1 MTDTPMTPDRE
12 QEIRTLDLLELM
24 SDRVAPVISGHL
36 AALLGEIDRLR
47 KALSEAAD
55 QVAELDDVNAQLHH
69 QIAAQRST
77 AKQLLARVAELET
90 LKPARFQDCQ
100 VCGAGYEYGKPCA
113 ACEFN
118 KQMATATASNP
129 AAKTCAFKN
138 PHEPQTN
145 EPGREDEWQCPGVP
159 KPAIP

>member
-1 MTDTPMTPDRE
+1 
-12 QEIRTLDLLELM
+12 RTLDLLELM

-90 LKPARFQDCQ
+90 LKP
-100 VCGAGYEYGKPCA
+100 
-113 ACEFN
+113 
-118 KQMATATASNP
+118 
-129 AAKTCAFKN
+129 
-138 PHEPQTN
+138 
-145 EPGREDEWQCPGVP
+145 
-159 KPAIP
+159 